1 MWHDMD
7 PYNWL
12 NKFYNFYMRAT
23 VGIIIVDVALELKH
37 LTKTSLWY
45 KSAATSTW
53 YTWNTCVARMSSAL
67 KMQCYVWTC
76 KACVYD
82 CMSVHTLCRHLFIAI
97 TAHSHNIHYIFD
109 WACKNQP
116 CERELHWVIFSL
128 KSLVPSVVFHK
139 LQKKAHLLLQKW
151 RCWYVSINS

>member
-1 MWHDMD
+1 MGALLASKNCPCLRRVYVCLPPRLLIISDMMWHDMD

-12 NKFYNFYMRAT
+12 SKFYNFYMRAT
-23 VGIIIVDVALELKH
+23 VGIIIVGVALELKH

-82 CMSVHTLCRHLFIAI
+82 FMSVHTSCRHLFIAI
-97 TAHSHNIHYIFD
+97 LQHTLTIYIKFLTGP
-109 WACKNQP
+109 AKINHVS
-116 CERELHWVIFSL
+116 ENYTELY
-128 KSLVPSVVFHK
+128 FH
-139 LQKKAHLLLQKW
+139 
-151 RCWYVSINS
+151 